1 MNENEMKERLAKGE
15 DPLELS
21 ILKWEDIVYHGGEDM
36 GFQNCAL
43 CDVYYRH
50 DANDNFCE
58 GCPVR
63 EHTGKDS
70 CRGTP
75 YENWDAHQDTYHKS
89 ERNGGWV
96 IHCDKC
102 EEIAKQEIEFLKS
115 LRVEK

>member
-50 DANDNFCE
+50 DANDNFVKDAPSE
-58 GCPVR
+58 NTLVR
-63 EHTGKDS
+63 TVVAVHHRKLG
-70 CRGTP
+70 RTP
-75 YENWDAHQDTYHKS
+75 GYIS
-89 ERNGGWV
+89 
-96 IHCDKC
+96 
-102 EEIAKQEIEFLKS
+102 
-115 LRVEK
+115 